1 MRGEKNLLQKVS
13 THPQKTPKLIRRIHM
28 PRFFIRQNQIDNGK
42 ISITG
47 DDARHISYSLRMAVG
62 EEVTVCD
69 MQGVEYTCTIEGFE
83 EGKVTLKIEESRAS
97 LNEPKIVINLYQA
110 LPKGDKLD
118 SVIQKAVECGAR
130 SIIPFESERCIVK
143 IKSDAEEKK
152 TSRRQ
157 RIAEEAA
164 KQSGRSV
171 LPSVLPSVKFDEMIK
186 RAQGS
191 DVCLFCYEGDGTV
204 PLGKILKDIKLEEK
218 SGEFEVSVVIGS
230 EGGFSLAEVERAKEA
245 GFILAGLGKRILR
258 TETAPIFVL
267 SNLVCF
273 TELM

>member
-1 MRGEKNLLQKVS
+1 
-13 THPQKTPKLIRRIHM
+13 M

-164 KQSGRSV
+164 KQCGRA
-171 LPSVLPSVKFDEMIK
+171 MIPEVTPPVSFN
-186 RAQGS
+186 QMLNSIS
-191 DVCLFCYEGDGTV
+191 DGATALLCYENEDGLT
-204 PLGKILKDIKLEEK
+204 IKGAIK
-218 SGEFEVSVVIGS
+218 SLINPSEIFIIVGS
-230 EGGFSLAEVERAKEA
+230 EGGFSPEEAELAVKK
-245 GFILAGLGKRILR
+245 GCISVSLGNRILR
-258 TETAPIFVL
+258 CETAPDFALTAIAYRF
-267 SNLVCF
+267 
-273 TELM
+273 EL